1 MREQETIQQILDGKS
16 ALFGPLSQPYAPR
29 IYGMALRMTGNQTD
43 AEDIVQE
50 VFLAAFSKLHTFRGD
65 SAFGTWIYRIALN
78 TTYMSLRDRKHVTEE
93 NLDDYLPQF
102 DTSGK
107 MKGMAKSIILDPEDE
122 TIRGQVRAILEDAIA
137 RLPANYR
144 VVLVARDIAEL
155 TTEETAEA
163 LDLSIAA
170 VKSRLHRARLFLR
183 QRLERKFGK
192 RLSVGEWLKAR
203 KM

>member
-1 MREQETIQQILDGKS
+1 
-16 ALFGPLSQPYAPR
+16 
-29 IYGMALRMTGNQTD
+29 
-43 AEDIVQE
+43 
-50 VFLAAFSKLHTFRGD
+50 
-65 SAFGTWIYRIALN
+65 
-78 TTYMSLRDRKHVTEE
+78 MSLRDRKHVTEE